1 MSLIYLQPIDDEQL
15 WPNEGFQVLH
25 LATPPAVGDRL
36 PLGGP
41 RAWDIVAVD
50 EYQAAAVGGE
60 ATGRESIYFAHC
72 NLGAAPPREEW
83 YQVHK
88 CSKYQ
93 SSMWLYIGHGALV
106 HWNNNL
112 NGSEP
117 KTGVLLPRYSVREHK
132 VTSQPWGVE
141 TVTQYM
147 PSEAVE
153 RPCYRS
159 IWVGQCVYVP
169 HVLETLQEALQVA

>member
-1 MSLIYLQPIDDEQL
+1 
-15 WPNEGFQVLH
+15 
-25 LATPPAVGDRL
+25 
-36 PLGGP
+36 
-41 RAWDIVAVD
+41 VD